1 MMHDMME
8 GRMMWGMGL
17 LGIIVFVV
25 LMLILVALV
34 KYIVRR

>member
-1 MMHDMME
+1 MMHNMME

-17 LGIIVFVV
+17 FGTIVFVV
-25 LMLILVALV
+25 LMLILIAGA